1 MISWL
6 TNATKRRIVLELKKI
21 LKEHPRYRADSDNVQ
36 NKFAFNER
44 PQRGVIVNGTS
55 GDRVVLA
62 ADNYMGRLSSYIM
75 LSPVPGYPGTTLEWA
90 RENYNILERV
100 STNRDIFPSSPGVY
114 TFDVTRMPDEA
125 RNIPG
130 LVTISPNLTVF
141 GEHLITFKT
150 VGDLVGQLS
159 RPNIYPGSV
168 RLWLDNRVALIPNV
182 DYTVDYLT
190 GEVFFLKSTPI
201 NEEVFADYRYT
212 LPIQGPYEFRK
223 EEYDVNMIPGVVL
236 AFGDRTQEC
245 DKFNITITEERTD
258 VAEIYGG
265 KFEMTFDLIAFSK
278 DSEDR
283 EKLSDYIVMSIL
295 DRQSRLGFEGIEL
308 LNISPGGENEDVFNA
323 ETDEYFYESS
333 IAVTFRVDW
342 QIYHPLPVSIWR
354 GEFTSREEEQA
365 KGHLDGTYT
374 YDLLKPTSQEYSIL
388 EIGKGLTFDRL
399 V

>member
-1 MISWL
+1 
-6 TNATKRRIVLELKKI
+6 
-21 LKEHPRYRADSDNVQ
+21 
-36 NKFAFNER
+36 
-44 PQRGVIVNGTS
+44 
-55 GDRVVLA
+55 
-62 ADNYMGRLSSYIM
+62 
-75 LSPVPGYPGTTLEWA
+75 
-90 RENYNILERV
+90 
-100 STNRDIFPSSPGVY
+100 
-114 TFDVTRMPDEA
+114 
-125 RNIPG
+125 
-130 LVTISPNLTVF
+130 
-141 GEHLITFKT
+141 
-150 VGDLVGQLS
+150 
-159 RPNIYPGSV
+159 
-168 RLWLDNRVALIPNV
+168 
-182 DYTVDYLT
+182 
-190 GEVFFLKSTPI
+190 
-201 NEEVFADYRYT
+201 
-212 LPIQGPYEFRK
+212 
-223 EEYDVNMIPGVVL
+223 MIPGVVL